1 MLKIDRYILY
11 IKQVRT
17 LIIKNNYINKLDNN
31 TGYSQIAGI
40 RIHRTGRASVRQTVK
55 IKLEP
60 QAWLW
65 RPSRDGETLDRA
77 RRRRRA
83 TKSKRGQWAPPLLP
97 YTPPRWRLSSSSHPS
112 SPSSSPHLCDPGEL
126 PLPRFRSHLPFYC
139 FLCVWERGVCFHVQ
153 GPCGVVREITVKRCE
168 RGVDFVVTVFERSVW
183 GEIYPFFFSWSL
195 PSSASKNMDKKLVV
209 RIPFI
214 ILFFFRSFLFHL
226 YRCFCFTNFNYFCF
240 YVGSWDSLGC
250 GYGRVKRVYE

>member
-77 RRRRRA
+77 RRRRA

-183 GEIYPFFFSWSL
+183 GEIYPFFFSPDLCHHRLPRTWTRSL
-195 PSSASKNMDKKLVV
+195 WFVFLLLSFFSFV
-209 RIPFI
+209 
-214 ILFFFRSFLFHL
+214 LFFFICIGAFVSQILTIFAFM
-226 YRCFCFTNFNYFCF
+226 
-240 YVGSWDSLGC
+240 
-250 GYGRVKRVYE
+250 

>member
-183 GEIYPFFFSWSL
+183 GEIYPFFFSPDLCHHRLPRTWTRSL
-195 PSSASKNMDKKLVV
+195 WFVFLLLSFFSFV
-209 RIPFI
+209 
-214 ILFFFRSFLFHL
+214 LFFFICIAAFVSQILTIFAFM
-226 YRCFCFTNFNYFCF
+226 
-240 YVGSWDSLGC
+240 
-250 GYGRVKRVYE
+250 